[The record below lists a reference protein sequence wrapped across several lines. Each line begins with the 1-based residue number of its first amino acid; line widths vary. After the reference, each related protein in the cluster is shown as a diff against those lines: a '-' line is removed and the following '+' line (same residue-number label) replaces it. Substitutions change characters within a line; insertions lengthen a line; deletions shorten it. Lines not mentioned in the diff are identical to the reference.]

1 MSKER
6 LEQIKDAIAH
16 ELGLTDDYMDGTYL
30 YHLTRSKSA
39 FAVGTMTLD
48 DFKEID
54 EELLDEIF
62 NAIEPFFIEQAERV
76 QELEI
81 YVDENSKK
89 HANLNV
95 FLQDRDTTSTLGMH
109 VIDAVMKYAQE
120 LEVFMNKADESLV
133 KSGKQIMKLTDEKAE
148 LEYQNKRYREALEFY
163 ANKNKYMYKST
174 SLKGHPTI
182 ISDEGEIARKALED
196 GNSD

>member
-54 EELLDEIF
+54 EELLDNIF
-62 NAIEPFFIEQAERV
+62 NAIEPFFIKQAERI
-76 QELEI
+76 QELELEI
-81 YVDENSKK
+81 NGWREEVRKWQRFYEESEKNHSE
-89 HANLNV
+89 
-95 FLQDRDTTSTLGMH
+95 TLDLLH
-109 VIDAVMKYAQE
+109 SAVSE
-120 LEVFMNKADESLV
+120 
-133 KSGKQIMKLTDEKAE
+133 I
-148 LEYQNKRYREALEFY
+148 KRYKQALEEITHVLSVI
-163 ANKNKYMYKST
+163 KE
-174 SLKGHPTI
+174 I
-182 ISDEGEIARKALED
+182 I
-196 GNSD
+196 

>member
-16 ELGLTDDYMDGTYL
+16 ELGLTDDHMDGTYL

-62 NAIEPFFIEQAERV
+62 NAIEPFFIKQAERV
-76 QELEI
+76 QELEEES
-81 YVDENSKK
+81 YNAHLER
-89 HANLNV
+89 L
-95 FLQDRDTTSTLGMH
+95 LDR
-109 VIDAVMKYAQE
+109 KEQ
-120 LEVFMNKADESLV
+120 
-133 KSGKQIMKLTDEKAE
+133 
-148 LEYQNKRYREALEFY
+148 QNKRYREVIKKAIDDLESECFWDALV
-163 ANKNKYMYKST
+163 A
-174 SLKGHPTI
+174 L
-182 ISDEGEIARKALED
+182 KALE
-196 GNSD
+196 GEE

>member
-76 QELEI
+76 QELEK
-81 YVDENSKK
+81 ENRLLRFI
-89 HANLNV
+89 A
-95 FLQDRDTTSTLGMH
+95 
-109 VIDAVMKYAQE
+109 E
-120 LEVFMNKADESLV
+120 ENKIAYEQRA
-133 KSGKQIMKLTDEKAE
+133 K
-148 LEYQNKRYREALEFY
+148 QNKRYREALEFY
-163 ANKNKYMYKST
+163 AEGKHVAYK
-174 SLKGHPTI
+174 L
-182 ISDEGEIARKALED
+182 DETDDDLVVDYGEIARKALE
-196 GNSD
+196 GEE

>member
-1 MSKER
+1 MSKEQ

-30 YHLTRSKSA
+30 YYLTRSKSA

-76 QELEI
+76 QELE
-81 YVDENSKK
+81 N
-89 HANLNV
+89 HL
-95 FLQDRDTTSTLGMH
+95 
-109 VIDAVMKYAQE
+109 
-120 LEVFMNKADESLV
+120 
-133 KSGKQIMKLTDEKAE
+133 KLYDFWYRTAYE
-148 LEYQNKRYREALEFY
+148 QNKRYREAINNINEKAMLFGTSEEVYGAIQDAIKVLEES
-163 ANKNKYMYKST
+163 K
-174 SLKGHPTI
+174 
-182 ISDEGEIARKALED
+182 
-196 GNSD
+196 